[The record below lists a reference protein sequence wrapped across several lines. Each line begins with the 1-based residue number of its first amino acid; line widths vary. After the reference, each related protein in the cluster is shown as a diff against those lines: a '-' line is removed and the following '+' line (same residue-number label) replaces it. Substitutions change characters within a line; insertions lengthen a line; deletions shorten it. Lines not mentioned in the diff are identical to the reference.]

1 MVHPPL
7 PGRDQEAVPLLLR
20 MAARGGLPTGAL
32 GRQLG
37 LLIRRTWFETRPVL
51 ASLAE
56 AAQQG
61 AQAQVWEILM
71 GLLPVLL
78 PGEGER
84 PTVTHAEAVALAAD
98 VALWSGAR
106 GEIAAVSAHA
116 TSGRNSRFAREC
128 ARLRDRLA
136 GHDASAG

>member
-1 MVHPPL
+1 
-7 PGRDQEAVPLLLR
+7 
-20 MAARGGLPTGAL
+20 
-32 GRQLG
+32 
-37 LLIRRTWFETRPVL
+37 
-51 ASLAE
+51 
-56 AAQQG
+56 
-61 AQAQVWEILM
+61 M